1 MKQLQ
6 ALHEEFI
13 EKARRPMSFGRLPIN
28 VKEIELPVVPMN
40 KWIKEGDPKALVKT
54 YQFRRMSDRNIFV
67 NELLQYEEDV
77 EHNADITLSEDKVKI
92 SIYTKDIKQITE
104 LDEEYTKFAD
114 KLYKDIVIAP
124 DKVLYSIDVILV

>member
-28 VKEIELPVVPMN
+28 AKEIELPVVPMN

-54 YQFRRMSDRNIFV
+54 YHFRRKSDRNTFMH
-67 NELLQYEEDV
+67 ELLNYEEEV
-77 EHNADITLSEDKVKI
+77 EHNADITLLEDRITIK
-92 SIYTKDIKQITE
+92 IYTKDIKQITE
-104 LDEEYTKFAD
+104 IDKEYANFAD
-114 KLYKDIVIAP
+114 KLFKDIITTP
-124 DKVLYSIDVILV
+124 DNS